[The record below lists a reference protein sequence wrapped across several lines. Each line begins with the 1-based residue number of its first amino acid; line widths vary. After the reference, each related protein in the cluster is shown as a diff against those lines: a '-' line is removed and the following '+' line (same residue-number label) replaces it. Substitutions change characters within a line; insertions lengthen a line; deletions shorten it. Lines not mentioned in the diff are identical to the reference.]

1 MFTPIDNDEATV
13 QSVVSTGYLPGL
25 ARKLRALMKTTACLA
40 VALATPALAQ
50 DSGWSFA
57 LSPYAWT
64 PGLTSSVE
72 TAWGTVEVEK
82 SISDVLSDLDLAFMG
97 AFEARNGRWSLIADL
112 FYANLSQ
119 GRPTPLG
126 ILFSRAEIDTE
137 AKLLSGYAGYR
148 VLEGGP
154 VAVDLMAG
162 FRVNS
167 VNLDLSLAPGLI
179 GGQSFGMS
187 ETWVDPLIGGRARF
201 TITDR
206 WFATVLAD
214 VGGFRTGSDLTWQ
227 IFGSLGYQIDE
238 RWSVQGGW
246 RYVAIKKEIEGSIVA
261 TDFSGP
267 LLGFTARF

>member
-1 MFTPIDNDEATV
+1 MKATV
-13 QSVVSTGYLPGL
+13 
-25 ARKLRALMKTTACLA
+25 ACLA

-64 PGLTSSVE
+64 PGFTSSVE
-72 TAWGTVEVEK
+72 TAWGTVEVDK
-82 SISDVLSDLDLAFMG
+82 SIGDVLSDLDLAFMG

-112 FYANLSQ
+112 VYADLSQ
-119 GRPTPLG
+119 SRPTPLG
-126 ILFSRAEIDTE
+126 VLFSRAEIETE

-148 VLEGGP
+148 VFEGGQ

-167 VNLDLSLAPGLI
+167 IDLDISLAPGLLA
-179 GGQSFGMS
+179 GQRFGMS

-201 TITDR
+201 DITDR
-206 WFATVLAD
+206 WFATVFAD
-214 VGGFRTGSDLTWQ
+214 VGGFRVGSDLTWQ
-227 IFGSLGYQIDE
+227 IFGSLGYQFNE

-246 RYVAIKKEIEGSIVA
+246 RYFAIEKTINGRDVEI
-261 TDFSGP
+261 DLNGP
-267 LLGFTARF
+267 LLGFTVRF

>member
-1 MFTPIDNDEATV
+1 MKATV
-13 QSVVSTGYLPGL
+13 
-25 ARKLRALMKTTACLA
+25 ACLA

-72 TAWGTVEVEK
+72 TAWGTVEVDK
-82 SISDVLSDLDLAFMG
+82 SIGDVLSDLDLAFMG

-119 GRPTPLG
+119 SRPTPLG
-126 ILFSRAEIDTE
+126 VLFSRAEFETE

-148 VLEGGP
+148 VFENDQ
-154 VAVDLMAG
+154 VALDAMVGLRINSVDLDI
-162 FRVNS
+162 S
-167 VNLDLSLAPGLI
+167 LSPGLLQ
-179 GGQSFGMS
+179 GQRFGAS

-201 TITDR
+201 AITDR
-206 WFATVLAD
+206 WFATALVD
-214 VGGFRTGSDLTWQ
+214 VGGFRGGSDLTWQ
-227 IFGSLGYQIDE
+227 IFGSLGYQFNE

-246 RYVAIKKEIEGSIVA
+246 RYVVIEKTINGRDVEL
-261 TDFSGP
+261 DLNGP
-267 LLGFTARF
+267 LLGFTVRF

>member
-1 MFTPIDNDEATV
+1 MKKATV
-13 QSVVSTGYLPGL
+13 AY
-25 ARKLRALMKTTACLA
+25 LA
-40 VALATPALAQ
+40 VALAAPALAQ

-72 TAWGTVEVEK
+72 TAWGTVEVDK
-82 SISDVLSDLDLAFMG
+82 SIGDVLSDLDLAFMG

-112 FYANLSQ
+112 FYANISQ
-119 GRPTPLG
+119 SRTTPLG
-126 ILFSRAEIDTE
+126 LLFSRAEFETE

-148 VLEGGP
+148 VFEGSQ

-167 VNLDLSLAPGLI
+167 IDLDISLAPGLLA
-179 GGQSFGMS
+179 GQRFGTS

-201 TITDR
+201 DITDG

-214 VGGFRTGSDLTWQ
+214 VGGFRVGSDLTWQ
-227 IFGSLGYQIDE
+227 IFGSLGYQFDE

-246 RYVAIKKEIEGSIVA
+246 RYVAIEKTINGRDVEI
-261 TDFSGP
+261 DLNGP
-267 LLGFTARF
+267 LLGLTVRF